1 MAFLVALLVVL
12 GLQLVQSNALT
23 CHVCEAQNSYA
34 CSNPSQCPG
43 EKKFCLLAI
52 TRIFERFFYVSK
64 QCTRRCPTPVVSPPS
79 TSPEIPEPK
88 EFLIEKPMPFLFFKC
103 CQWDSCN
110 GEGPPT
116 DQLLKEQPGK
126 ASERRHSY
134 IELLLPGFMVL
145 TANGL
150 SALCLL
156 NVSRVYALHISIEL
170 QPSIGAG
177 LFQTRTFCRG
187 FCLVSEQGVPIH
199 SISSLVFRSC
209 VERLGESSRKYVLC
223 LGHLCH
229 RGSMSI

>member
-1 MAFLVALLVVL
+1 MDTLRHGLLRKTRHPLEMAFLVALLVVL

-43 EKKFCLLAI
+43 EKKFCLLAV

-79 TSPEIPEPK
+79 TNPPSEPK
-88 EFLIEKPMPFLFFKC
+88 EFLIEKPMPFLFYKC

-126 ASERRHSY
+126 ASGRRHRY
-134 IELLLPGFMVL
+134 IELLLTGFMVL

-156 NVSRVYALHISIEL
+156 
-170 QPSIGAG
+170 
-177 LFQTRTFCRG
+177 
-187 FCLVSEQGVPIH
+187 
-199 SISSLVFRSC
+199 
-209 VERLGESSRKYVLC
+209 
-223 LGHLCH
+223 
-229 RGSMSI
+229 